1 MFGPHPR
8 PVVEATARSRSGRV
22 DAVPDVRLHLH
33 RTAGA
38 VDLLVSSA
46 GEAGARRV
54 HHVVR
59 RRLVHGGSDWART
72 GVVRPYTGSGGGCR
86 YLESGVYFRGLLR
99 CVAGFSLEKRKTGRR
114 KGVK

>member
-8 PVVEATARSRSGRV
+8 PVVEATARGSAGRV

-59 RRLVHGGSDWART
+59 RRLVHGGSDWARS
-72 GVVRPYTGSGGGCR
+72 GVVRPLLDQAVGAAIWKAECTFGGCF
-86 YLESGVYFRGLLR
+86 G
-99 CVAGFSLEKRKTGRR
+99 A
-114 KGVK
+114 

>member
-8 PVVEATARSRSGRV
+8 PVVEATARGRAGRV

-59 RRLVHGGSDWART
+59 RRLVHGGDRNGRDRAWSALILDQAAGAAIWKAECT
-72 GVVRPYTGSGGGCR
+72 FGGC
-86 YLESGVYFRGLLR
+86 LG
-99 CVAGFSLEKRKTGRR
+99 A
-114 KGVK
+114 